1 MSDSNIIVAQDL
13 NFDVYTKV
21 FTGKQLSIIAT
32 VSFLVGIL
40 PSMLIGND
48 LVKIIFIAFGLSAG
62 YMLAKMEVDGMI
74 LWDYLVLYYTY
85 SKAKKVFTMGEFL
98 PVKDIKNGLIYL
110 EDGTVSSV
118 FEITGIAYDMMSE
131 AAKAVV
137 IQNLVELLYSVSS
150 AASIYAWRKKYD
162 VSRDLEEIK
171 RIQEKAPEYFASYR
185 RMLLNTI
192 SEKQIGTVR
201 YFVIFNGTREEV
213 ENQGAM
219 LMEIAS
225 KNTVF
230 KIRKVFNLVPLLY
243 AIMNFHRA
251 YIQRIEEEEAIL

>member
-1 MSDSNIIVAQDL
+1 MNSNNIIVAQDL

-32 VSFLVGIL
+32 ASFLIGII
-40 PSMLIGND
+40 PAMLIGND
-48 LVKIIFIAFGLSAG
+48 FAKIVLIAFGLSTG

-74 LWDYLVLYYTY
+74 FWDYLVLYYTY

-110 EDGTVSSV
+110 QDGTVSSV

-137 IQNLVELLYSVSS
+137 IQNLVELLYSVSG
-150 AASIYAWRKKYD
+150 AASVYAWRKKYE

-171 RIQEKAPEYFASYR
+171 RMQEKAPEYFASYR
-185 RMLLNTI
+185 KMLLNTI

-225 KNTVF
+225 KNTIF
-230 KIRKVFNLVPLLY
+230 KTRRIYKLVPLLY
-243 AIMNFHRA
+243 AIMNLHRA
-251 YIQRIEEEEAIL
+251 YIQRVEEEEAIL